1 MSHSLDTDEE
11 TVAHLLPCN
20 HDLHN
25 ACLKPWVERANSC
38 PICRAKFNMV
48 ELSRA
53 VGGPV
58 LDSYAVQDK
67 VQEAELDP
75 SMVIEEDELFAVDA
89 WEPCLVCG
97 SGDETH
103 ELMYCDGCDRAVH
116 VFCAGYIDSPDVW
129 YCESCLADLETDTGL
144 PGLANASRRVPGT
157 RARLRAPRIPLD
169 NNQDRLW
176 ARVWQAVSHHIGMD
190 LDYPHGDDVAGQ
202 RMPLRG
208 HTARHWQ
215 QRARVA
221 STQGAEAAAERLRN
235 IAAAA
240 AERQPRRRP
249 EPESQEEIM
258 AWNAFDK
265 AREAQGAPA
274 SIRRQKR
281 KATASPVSPR
291 ESGEGAQQPEL
302 KRPRL
307 YRRPMT
313 QQPLPAAESSTAA
326 VQRQDDRSTFLS
338 SLLKDVETAP
348 VSAGSPDTSEQ
359 YNGGQWSPRNSS
371 SIRSPPS
378 SGQGTPR
385 GGSPA
390 PQPQTPLSPPLS
402 ATHLPTSPAVVVY
415 SPFSPVT
422 GMNIVDEQHQRGR
435 QRQQRLE
442 RRTSEESLR
451 RPISPSSPTRG
462 LSYSAKEEIQ
472 RMVKLALGPRYRDK
486 EISKDQ
492 YTDINR
498 DVSRKMYE
506 LVGDASALADQA
518 ERERWQG
525 VAEDEVRHAITHLH
539 FGPRDDEEDEE

>member
-144 PGLANASRRVPGT
+144 PGLANGSRRVPGT

-221 STQGAEAAAERLRN
+221 SRQGAEAAAERLRN

-291 ESGEGAQQPEL
+291 ESGEAAQQPEL

-435 QRQQRLE
+435 QRQQRVE

-451 RPISPSSPTRG
+451 LPISPSSPTRG

>member
-144 PGLANASRRVPGT
+144 PGLANGSRRVPGT

-435 QRQQRLE
+435 QRQQRVE

-451 RPISPSSPTRG
+451 LPISPSSPTRG

-539 FGPRDDEEDEE
+539 FGPRDDEEEEE